1 MTAPALVNKS
11 SYVEMVHAFRRQN
24 LLRKTNRTVEIVLL
38 CELLMLKRNLD
49 CKVDPEGCAERTIL
63 QMLCGLLICCV
74 IVTWICVSLYL
85 LCAKITLCGQL
96 GIADLL
102 CLG

>member
-11 SYVEMVHAFRRQN
+11 SKVKIVHAFRRQN
-24 LLRKTNRTVEIVLL
+24 LQTEANRTVEIVLL
-38 CELLMLKRNLD
+38 CELLMTKRNLD
-49 CKVDPEGCAERTIL
+49 CKVNPEGCAERTIL

-74 IVTWICVSLYL
+74 IVNWICVSLYHL
-85 LCAKITLCGQL
+85 GAKITLCGQL
-96 GIADLL
+96 DIADLL